1 MVTATAVVGVAYA
14 TATVAQQEDEDDDPA
29 HIATAEAI
37 VIHNEYLRKFTCDF
51 RRSFQGIPKPQKCY
65 SYIGINN
72 ERKPPLK
79 GRCPVRALG
88 GGVCSGNNS
97 LRVCSH
103 R

>member
-14 TATVAQQEDEDDDPA
+14 TATVAQQKDEDDDPA

-65 SYIGINN
+65 NKTFLIVSC
-72 ERKPPLK
+72 LAQD
-79 GRCPVRALG
+79 GRIADAFNRQ
-88 GGVCSGNNS
+88 
-97 LRVCSH
+97 
-103 R
+103 

>member
-51 RRSFQGIPKPQKCY
+51 RRSFQGIPKPKKCY
-65 SYIGINN
+65 TGNYISLVGAIIN
-72 ERKPPLK
+72 RP
-79 GRCPVRALG
+79 RAWSE
-88 GGVCSGNNS
+88 GVWI
-97 LRVCSH
+97 LR
-103 R
+103 